1 MIMGYLKLFN
11 NTVDYQDYINGD
23 PLLPNV
29 SLVDED
35 EKKAFT
41 IIHL

>member
-1 MIMGYLKLFN
+1 MGYIKLFN
-11 NTVDYQDYINGD
+11 NTVDYEDYINGD

-29 SLVDED
+29 SLVDE
-35 EKKAFT
+35 EKKEFS

>member
-1 MIMGYLKLFN
+1 MGYIKLFN
-11 NTVDYQDYINGD
+11 AITDYEDYINGD

-29 SLVDED
+29 SLVDEE
-35 EKKAFT
+35 EKKEFS